1 MATTQTFE
9 TIVSL
14 NAQQAKNEMATLKK
28 ALDDLKQKKT
38 EALKDPGTSV
48 KDINKFD
55 KQIKAAEASL
65 KSYSNSVAKTIDT
78 VNNISTASLG
88 DIEKAARE
96 VRRAMKQVTNPDD
109 YNALNVILQHC
120 KDRMDFLKDST
131 VHSLKEMQELNHA
144 TVNLQRVLGDIN
156 GASLND
162 LTAAASTL
170 QKELNDMSPNTD
182 AFDKASESL
191 QKINTRIQQIHSS
204 QKEANLS
211 IDKYDKEI
219 AAARRSASELAR
231 ENKLIDAT
239 LKNISGSSMRELQYS
254 LKIVNEQLEGTKQGT
269 NAFDELNNKAKQ
281 LKRQITAINNEQ
293 TTSVGLWK
301 GAVNGLNKNWGAITQ
316 TLSAFTGLST
326 TVRQCVDAF
335 TDIDQEMN
343 NVRKYT
349 GQSMEEVEEMN
360 ENFKK
365 VNTRTAR
372 GELNKLA
379 QDAGRLGIT
388 NRKMIEEFVDV
399 GDKIKVALGD
409 DLGDGAIGK
418 VGKLAMAFGE
428 DDRLGL
434 RGAML
439 ATGSAINELAQN
451 SSASAGYL
459 VEFTARVAGVGKQ
472 VGLTQAQIMG
482 YAAVMDENM
491 QKDEMAS
498 TAFSQLLTKMST
510 DTKLLLKW
518 QE

>member
-1 MATTQTFE
+1 MLLLVYKSKVAFFMATTQTFE

-28 ALDDLKQKKT
+28 ALDDLKQKKA

-211 IDKYDKEI
+211 IDKYDSAIVVASRGRPLLVEHNVVKKINDKE
-219 AAARRSASELAR
+219 SV
-231 ENKLIDAT
+231 KLVYVLYA
-239 LKNISGSSMRELQYS
+239 
-254 LKIVNEQLEGTKQGT
+254 
-269 NAFDELNNKAKQ
+269 
-281 LKRQITAINNEQ
+281 
-293 TTSVGLWK
+293 GLC
-301 GAVNGLNKNWGAITQ
+301 L
-316 TLSAFTGLST
+316 
-326 TVRQCVDAF
+326 
-335 TDIDQEMN
+335 
-343 NVRKYT
+343 
-349 GQSMEEVEEMN
+349 
-360 ENFKK
+360 
-365 VNTRTAR
+365 
-372 GELNKLA
+372 
-379 QDAGRLGIT
+379 
-388 NRKMIEEFVDV
+388 VDV
-399 GDKIKVALGD
+399 GEQYRQTAAIISSRLRLYHTLLLSNLQIIGVALHHGFPCCVATCLIIIDKWVPAGCELLCEVSDEHGGD
-409 DLGDGAIGK
+409 
-418 VGKLAMAFGE
+418 V
-428 DDRLGL
+428 
-434 RGAML
+434 
-439 ATGSAINELAQN
+439 
-451 SSASAGYL
+451 
-459 VEFTARVAGVGKQ
+459 
-472 VGLTQAQIMG
+472 LT
-482 YAAVMDENM
+482 
-491 QKDEMAS
+491 
-498 TAFSQLLTKMST
+498 LL
-510 DTKLLLKW
+510 
-518 QE
+518 